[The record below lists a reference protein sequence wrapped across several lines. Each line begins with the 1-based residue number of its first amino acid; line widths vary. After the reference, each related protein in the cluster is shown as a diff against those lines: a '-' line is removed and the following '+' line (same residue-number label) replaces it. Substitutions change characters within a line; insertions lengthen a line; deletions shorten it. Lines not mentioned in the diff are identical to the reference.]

1 MFFNAINA
9 QSQEQ
14 LGVAWSNDLIHWQE
28 YEKNP
33 ILSNDAAWRSC
44 DKVAEPNYIEIKG
57 DSIFVIVL
65 GSKAFKD
72 GIWYRYVTKNAYM
85 DKSGNVDDNQYGT
98 YLSID
103 DGRTLI
109 PHTNNPIFIND
120 YSNIYEDSHLG
131 GGFKHIKT
139 DTSEFIIYQA
149 TKILVNTPIWAL
161 GLDFIHGVRNLESLE
176 FIKNS
181 NKVLIA

>member
-1 MFFNAINA
+1 
-9 QSQEQ
+9 
-14 LGVAWSNDLIHWQE
+14 
-28 YEKNP
+28 
-33 ILSNDAAWRSC
+33 
-44 DKVAEPNYIEIKG
+44 
-57 DSIFVIVL
+57 
-65 GSKAFKD
+65 
-72 GIWYRYVTKNAYM
+72 M

-149 TKILVNTPIWAL
+149 KTAYRDMGYNIMIRERKLNYNDLQQKRT
-161 GLDFIHGVRNLESLE
+161 R
-176 FIKNS
+176 
-181 NKVLIA
+181 